1 MKESL
6 LDTQKDLAYQQQ
18 FNSLVKSQLEDVVLD
33 RNKLHDIV
41 KNKDELI
48 DRLKAEIIG
57 INKALQSSITKEKD
71 NNSKNYDEYHDNEY
85 NRLLILT
92 DKVKDREIEIERL
105 KMEGKLKDKEY
116 IKLKDQYIVLQDEN
130 DSIIKQNDIYKYENQ
145 KVKDEQASFIED
157 LSSIRSYYESQLD
170 GISSKL
176 HKTSDDLII
185 TRNRYIELEKE
196 NSLLKNRAEEWKRRA
211 IHNEVE
217 LEQMVNERLKE
228 INMNQKISN
237 EVINK
242 QQEDHQ
248 NELLES
254 RESYTKNANKLRS
267 MVNDERNRDTWI
279 DDQNRLDWDGLLYKL
294 NNIGASKLT

>member
-18 FNSLVKSQLEDVVLD
+18 FNSLVKSQLEDVVID